1 MRRIGIQFRF
11 FIALI
16 LVAVIPLVLFGI
28 YGYKTSSDLVE
39 RVEMERMRSFHASIE
54 YDIESYF
61 ENSQVDLEF
70 LKDLLAMDWAEHMGT
85 HNVSDHDDD
94 FAKHT
99 VSTFVS
105 FLETHG
111 HYDHLRLLDASGME
125 LIRVN
130 NINGNQ
136 VVMPDDR
143 LQDKSD
149 RYYYKNAMNLVSGEV
164 YTTAIDLNIENGQIE
179 QPNKAVIRYVAPM
192 DLLSENSS
200 VRYYLIVNLNV
211 TFLLDELRDR
221 IENSPYDHT
230 YMTDDK
236 GYYLIYKSIEKEW
249 GGPSN
254 KNTGASLKNDVENTS
269 SWQEIDLFEKVTGE
283 HGQGLG
289 RLKNEFVYWT
299 PLHINTLSGT
309 RLNLLTV
316 EPREDFMAPVY
327 AYLQTYLGL
336 ILTTMIVLFI
346 ISILI
351 ARTLSHPI
359 KHIAKAVS
367 EIGRGNFNTPLEVK
381 GGMEVEVLAYEIK
394 KMAFE
399 LESSYRD
406 MESRVEERTIEL
418 QNAHDEMERM
428 ANTDPLTGIFNRHY
442 FNNYIEDLKRDK
454 RIKNLALIMLDVD
467 RFKYINDHYGHN
479 VGDVVL
485 QEVAKMLS
493 GHARGSDF
501 AVRYGGD
508 EFLIV
513 LMAGEEEAIKSYINR
528 IEQELKTW
536 NESTEILDH
545 DMEFSIGYDIYT
557 SGKHIMDVI
566 KTADERMYEAKMARR
581 KERGQ
586 VGRV

>member
-1 MRRIGIQFRF
+1 MRRIGIQLRF

-16 LVAVIPLVLFGI
+16 LVAVIPLVLFGF
-28 YGYKTSSDLVE
+28 YGYRSSSELVE
-39 RVEMERMRSFHASIE
+39 RVEIERMSSFHASIE
-54 YDIESYF
+54 NDIESYF
-61 ENSQVDLEF
+61 ESSHVDLEF
-70 LKDLLAMDWAEHMGT
+70 LKDLIAVDWAEHVG
-85 HNVSDHDDD
+85 SHDAEIHGDE
-94 FAKHT
+94 FASHT
-99 VSTFVS
+99 MSTFVS
-105 FLETHG
+105 FLETHD
-111 HYDHLRLLDASGME
+111 HYDHLRLLNASGME

-130 NINGNQ
+130 NTNGNQ
-136 VVMPDDR
+136 VVIPKDR

-149 RYYYKNAMNLVSGEV
+149 RYYYKNAVDLVSGEV
-164 YTTAIDLNIENGQIE
+164 YATAIDLNVENGE
-179 QPNKAVIRYVAPM
+179 LESPEKAVIRYVAPM
-192 DLLSENSS
+192 DLLSENES
-200 VRYYLIVNLNV
+200 VRFYLVINLNV
-211 TFLLDELRDR
+211 TVLLDELRER
-221 IENSPYDHT
+221 IEDSPYHHT
-230 YMTDDK
+230 YVTDEE
-236 GYYLIYKSIEKEW
+236 GYYLLHTSVDKEW

-254 KNTGASLKNDVENTS
+254 KNTDESLKQDVEGNPA
-269 SWQEIDLFEKVTGE
+269 WKEIDLYTKVTG
-283 HGQGLG
+283 GQGKG
-289 RLKNEFVYWT
+289 ISRLKSEFVYWS
-299 PLHINTLSGT
+299 PLRIKTLSGT
-309 RLNLLTV
+309 RLNLITV

-327 AYLQTYLGL
+327 AYLQTYFGL
-336 ILTTMIVLFI
+336 ILMTMIILFI
-346 ISILI
+346 ISTLI
-351 ARTLSHPI
+351 AKTLSQPI

-367 EIGRGNFNTPLEVK
+367 EIGQGDFNAPLEVK
-381 GGMEVEVLAYEIK
+381 GGVEVEVLAYEIK

-399 LESSYRD
+399 LESSYKD
-406 MESRVEERTIEL
+406 MESRVQERTTEL

-454 RIKNLALIMLDVD
+454 RIKDLALIMLDVD

-493 GHARGSDF
+493 SHARGSDF

-513 LMAGEEEAIKSYINR
+513 LMAGEEEAIKSYISR
-528 IEQELKTW
+528 IENELVTW

-566 KTADERMYEAKMARR
+566 KTADENMYENKMARR

>member
-1 MRRIGIQFRF
+1 M
-11 FIALI
+11 
-16 LVAVIPLVLFGI
+16 
-28 YGYKTSSDLVE
+28 
-39 RVEMERMRSFHASIE
+39 
-54 YDIESYF
+54 
-61 ENSQVDLEF
+61 
-70 LKDLLAMDWAEHMGT
+70 
-85 HNVSDHDDD
+85 
-94 FAKHT
+94 
-99 VSTFVS
+99 
-105 FLETHG
+105 
-111 HYDHLRLLDASGME
+111 
-125 LIRVN
+125 
-130 NINGNQ
+130 
-136 VVMPDDR
+136 
-143 LQDKSD
+143 
-149 RYYYKNAMNLVSGEV
+149 
-164 YTTAIDLNIENGQIE
+164 
-179 QPNKAVIRYVAPM
+179 
-192 DLLSENSS
+192 
-200 VRYYLIVNLNV
+200 
-211 TFLLDELRDR
+211 
-221 IENSPYDHT
+221 
-230 YMTDDK
+230 
-236 GYYLIYKSIEKEW
+236 
-249 GGPSN
+249 
-254 KNTGASLKNDVENTS
+254 
-269 SWQEIDLFEKVTGE
+269 
-283 HGQGLG
+283 
-289 RLKNEFVYWT
+289 
-299 PLHINTLSGT
+299 
-309 RLNLLTV
+309 
-316 EPREDFMAPVY
+316 
-327 AYLQTYLGL
+327 
-336 ILTTMIVLFI
+336 
-346 ISILI
+346 
-351 ARTLSHPI
+351 
-359 KHIAKAVS
+359 
-367 EIGRGNFNTPLEVK
+367 
-381 GGMEVEVLAYEIK
+381 EVLAYEIK

-581 KERGQ
+581 KRTRTGGPG
-586 VGRV
+586 VNPA

>member
-16 LVAVIPLVLFGI
+16 LVAVIPLVLFGF
-28 YGYKTSSDLVE
+28 YGYQSSSELVE
-39 RVEMERMRSFHASIE
+39 KVEIERMTSFHSSIE

-61 ENSQVDLEF
+61 ESSHVDIEF
-70 LKDLLAMDWAEHMGT
+70 LKDLLSVDWAEHVEA
-85 HNVSDHDDD
+85 HNADLHGDE
-94 FAKHT
+94 FASHT

-105 FLETHG
+105 FLETHD
-111 HYDHLRLLDASGME
+111 HYDHLRLLNTSGME

-130 NINGNQ
+130 NVNGNQ
-136 VVMPDDR
+136 VVLPESR
-143 LQDKSD
+143 LQDKSN
-149 RYYYKNAMNLVSGEV
+149 RYYYKNAVNLVSGEV
-164 YTTAIDLNIENGQIE
+164 YTTTIDLNVENGKIE
-179 QPNKAVIRYVAPM
+179 EPNKAVIRYVAPM
-192 DLLSENSS
+192 DFTTEKES
-200 VRYYLIVNLNV
+200 VRYYLVVNLNV
-211 TFLLDELRDR
+211 TAMLTNLRDR
-221 IENSPYDHT
+221 IDSSPYNQTYITDEEGQYLLHT
-230 YMTDDK
+230 SLD
-236 GYYLIYKSIEKEW
+236 KEW
-249 GGPSN
+249 GGPDN
-254 KNTGASLKNDVENTS
+254 KNTGASFKQDVEQTS
-269 SWQEIDLFEKVTGE
+269 SWREIDLYGKVTGD
-283 HGQGLG
+283 QGKGLS
-289 RLKNEFVYWT
+289 RLKAEFVYWT
-299 PLHINTLSGT
+299 PLRISTLSGT
-309 RLNLLTV
+309 RLNLITV
-316 EPREDFMAPVY
+316 EPREDFMTPVY
-327 AYLQTYLGL
+327 AYLQTYFWL

-346 ISILI
+346 VSTII
-351 ARTLSHPI
+351 AKTLSQPI
-359 KHIAKAVS
+359 RYIAKAVS

-399 LESSYRD
+399 LESSYKD
-406 MESRVEERTIEL
+406 MESRVKERTVEL
-418 QNAHDEMERM
+418 QKAHDEMERM
-428 ANTDPLTGIFNRHY
+428 ANTDPLTSIFNRHY

-454 RIKNLALIMLDVD
+454 RIKDLALIMLDVD

-479 VGDVVL
+479 VGDIVL

-513 LMAGEEEAIKSYINR
+513 LMASEEKAIMSYINR
-528 IEQELKTW
+528 IEHELEMW

-586 VGRV
+586 VGRI